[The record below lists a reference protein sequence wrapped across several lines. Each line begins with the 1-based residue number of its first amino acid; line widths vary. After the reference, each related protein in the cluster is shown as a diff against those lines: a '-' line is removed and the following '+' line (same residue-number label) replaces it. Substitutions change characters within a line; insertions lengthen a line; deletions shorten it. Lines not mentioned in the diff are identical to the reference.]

1 MNSVHDETG
10 AGCSTDADRS
20 EDGSEFAAAARAVPE
35 PVRKI
40 LGAVHDDRGLG
51 VLCTIDSHGGVA
63 VRDLLRDDLCESD
76 LHGLCAEF
84 RAAGLLEE
92 CEIAGERGY
101 CTTELAHE
109 ALSHLESD

>member
-1 MNSVHDETG
+1 MNPVHDDIG
-10 AGCSTDADRS
+10 NCATDTDRS
-20 EDGSEFAAAARAVPE
+20 IDESDFVAAARTVPE
-35 PVRKI
+35 PIRTV

-51 VLCTIDSHGGVA
+51 MLCTIDSRGGVP

-92 CEIAGERGY
+92 CEIASERGY

-109 ALSHLESD
+109 ALSQLIEK